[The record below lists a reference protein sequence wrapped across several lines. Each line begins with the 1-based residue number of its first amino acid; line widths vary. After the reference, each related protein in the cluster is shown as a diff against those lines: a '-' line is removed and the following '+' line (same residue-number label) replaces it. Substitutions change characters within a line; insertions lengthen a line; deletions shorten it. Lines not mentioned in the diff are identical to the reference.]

1 MVEIKIPIS
10 VGELI
15 DKISIL
21 QIKSQHT
28 DSEFVK
34 KELKNLREISKHIDY
49 NKNLEEELY
58 SINRKLWNVEDALRL
73 KEKEQDFGLFFT
85 ELARDVYFLNDKRA
99 EVKRKINEETGSLY
113 KEIKCY

>member
-15 DKISIL
+15 DKITIL

-28 DSEFVK
+28 ENPYVK
-34 KELKNLREISKHIDY
+34 KELKDLREISKQIDY
-49 NKNLEEELY
+49 DKNLEEELY
-58 SINRKLWNVEDALRL
+58 VINRKLWDVEDALRL

>member
-15 DKISIL
+15 DKITIL
-21 QIKSQHT
+21 KIKSQHT
-28 DSEFVK
+28 ENEYVK
-34 KELKNLREISKHIDY
+34 KELNNLREISKQIDY
-49 NKNLEEELY
+49 DKNLEEELFV
-58 SINRKLWNVEDALRL
+58 INRKLWDVEDALRL

>member
-15 DKISIL
+15 DKITIL

-34 KELKNLREISKHIDY
+34 KELNNLREISKQIDY

-58 SINRKLWNVEDALRL
+58 VINRKLWNVEDALRL